1 MAIDLTNEPV
11 ECPRCG
17 SAIIAVEPHQQWH
30 RDVDEALRVISA
42 MTVDT
47 AAALELLADHVR

>member
-1 MAIDLTNEPV
+1 MAIDLTNELV

-17 SAIIAVEPHQQWH
+17 SALLSVAPHQQWH
-30 RDVDEALRVISA
+30 QEVDDALRVLST

-47 AAALELLADHVR
+47 AAALELLADHVQ